1 MSIITLLLISN
12 TMLRNLSFSG
22 ELNAYAIAT
31 GSPEYGFCSNLI
43 PSIKEKVSS
52 LGLPYINAA
61 S

>member
-1 MSIITLLLISN
+1 MSIIALLLINSVI
-12 TMLRNLSFSG
+12 LRNLSFSNK
-22 ELNAYAIAT
+22 LNAYAIT
-31 GSPEYGFCSNLI
+31 TSSPEYGFCSNLI